1 MSTSRL
7 IVVEG
12 PIGVGKTTLA
22 RRLAQTFGCEP
33 LLEHA
38 AENPFLEKFYR
49 NPGASA
55 LPVQLYFLL
64 QRARQIQDWRQYDLF
79 ARVRIA
85 DFLLD
90 KDRLFA
96 RLTMDEDEYRLYETV
111 YQSLAIDAPQPDLV
125 VSLQAPMPVLL
136 ERINR
141 RGIAYEQQIDI
152 NYLQGVVDAYTQF
165 FYYFDEAPLLIVNTA
180 EIDLVN
186 NDQDYQLLLDQ
197 IMHIKSGRHY
207 FNPIPAGF

>member
-33 LLEHA
+33 MLERA

-49 NPGASA
+49 DPNTSA

-64 QRARQIQDWRQYDLF
+64 QRARQLQKWRQDDLF
-79 ARVRIA
+79 QRVRIA

-96 RLTMDEDEYRLYETV
+96 RLTLDDDEYRLYETV
-111 YQSLAIDAPQPDLV
+111 YQSLAIDAPRPDLV
-125 VSLQAPMPVLL
+125 VSLQAPLPVLL

-141 RGIAYEQQIDI
+141 RGIDYEQQI
-152 NYLQGVVDAYTQF
+152 NASYLQRVVDAYTQF
-165 FYYFDEAPLLIVNTA
+165 FYYFDAAPLLVVNTA
-180 EIDLVN
+180 EINLVDN
-186 NDQDYQLLLDQ
+186 EQDYQLLLEH
-197 IMHIKSGRHY
+197 IMRIKSGRHY